1 MEQVL
6 FFMRRLWASSAVASA
21 LLLPGLGSGSVAA
34 SQSSATVTPLG
45 GVVEPLTGITLPS
58 ASSDA
63 LTMVPKA
70 CVRCMLGFCRLPQS
84 RFESCAFG
92 GCRGLHGRLASIA
105 LINSLACVAS
115 FCACMCTAPVPV
127 PAPVPSDRAYVYGLY
142 LDSSALQQRSVGG
155 VLASKAADPAASTL
169 RMQLVVA
176 RNAEGEHWAKGFQ
189 KSIQRRLQMG
199 DPDVDTGNHLTA
211 LVRVRGQGRALLY
224 MLARN

>member
-1 MEQVL
+1 M
-6 FFMRRLWASSAVASA
+6 
-21 LLLPGLGSGSVAA
+21 AA

-84 RFESCAFG
+84 R
-92 GCRGLHGRLASIA
+92 
-105 LINSLACVAS
+105 
-115 FCACMCTAPVPV
+115 
-127 PAPVPSDRAYVYGLY
+127 AYVYGLY

-155 VLASKAADPAASTL
+155 VLASKAANPAASTL

-211 LVRVRGQGRALLY
+211 LVRVFKTLTLAQGDVIHFTWTSRGLQVGRGKGEAVEVLAEVPSHALAAALFDTY
-224 MLARN
+224 VGTEAVSKPCARDIETAFSLVSTATPLTDQ